1 MAQPKSEQVASLA
14 TQFENAFVLSLS
26 ITLVRAQPV
35 AIGACVD
42 PVQVTTNAAP
52 PGTAVNVFLLAC
64 VAGLLATVSGRLS
77 RRVPRE
83 TAESG
88 ASSLLWEL
96 GQHIVQLGAM
106 LSTTIV
112 RRAPMLLWYRAH

>member
-1 MAQPKSEQVASLA
+1 M
-14 TQFENAFVLSLS
+14 
-26 ITLVRAQPV
+26 
-35 AIGACVD
+35 GACAD

-77 RRVPRE
+77 RRVPQK
-83 TAESG
+83 TGESG
-88 ASSLLWEL
+88 ASTLLWEL
-96 GQHIVQLGAM
+96 GQHIVQLGAV

-112 RRAPMLLWYRAH
+112 RCAPVVPLVRCSLICRFLHSWATTPARCYSRSTRS